1 MKRFNI
7 PHPVFVLA
15 LIIAVTAAHLKPIFQ
30 TESYG
35 DALAATG
42 ARIYYGAYLDGD
54 HYSLG
59 DAPWVTQT
67 IDTFEKNAG
76 KPVSILH
83 WGQAW
88 HWTKQAGYS
97 GIGDGYYQKFEA
109 SYFEKVRQRGTI
121 PMINWN
127 SWELSAGGST
137 DQPDYQLID
146 IINGAHDAYI
156 TQWARDAAAW
166 GKPFFLRFNHEMNGD
181 WYPWSEQQN
190 GNNAGEYI
198 QAWRRVH
205 DIFERE
211 GATNVT
217 WVWAVN
223 TEYASNPYSSNLE
236 GLYPGGAYVDWVA
249 VDVYNWGTN
258 PAKPDAWKSFSQLVS
273 QTYNHL
279 LKLAPSKP
287 IMLSEMASSEYGGSK
302 ADWLKDA
309 LETQIPNI
317 FPQIRAMV
325 WFNKNAYEGSGNMD
339 WVIESSSSSQQA
351 FAAGVASSYYAANN
365 FAGVAASPLKP
376 MDSLPSVRI
385 TNLVDGGTVTHN
397 IQFTITAEASDDVGV
412 KKVSF
417 FVNNMLKCS
426 DFVIP
431 YTCTWKVPPG
441 VGRIFTIKANVRDV
455 FLNLTQHAIKVTS
468 VK

>member
-1 MKRFNI
+1 M
-7 PHPVFVLA
+7 
-15 LIIAVTAAHLKPIFQ
+15 
-30 TESYG
+30 
-35 DALAATG
+35 
-42 ARIYYGAYLDGD
+42 
-54 HYSLG
+54 
-59 DAPWVTQT
+59 
-67 IDTFEKNAG
+67 
-76 KPVSILH
+76 
-83 WGQAW
+83 
-88 HWTKQAGYS
+88 
-97 GIGDGYYQKFEA
+97 
-109 SYFEKVRQRGTI
+109 
-121 PMINWN
+121 
-127 SWELSAGGST
+127 
-137 DQPDYQLID
+137 
-146 IINGAHDAYI
+146 
-156 TQWARDAAAW
+156 
-166 GKPFFLRFNHEMNGD
+166 
-181 WYPWSEQQN
+181 
-190 GNNAGEYI
+190 
-198 QAWRRVH
+198 
-205 DIFERE
+205 
-211 GATNVT
+211 
-217 WVWAVN
+217 
-223 TEYASNPYSSNLE
+223 
-236 GLYPGGAYVDWVA
+236 DWVA